1 MHTSK
6 SSVGAATREKFERR
20 DWMVGLVG
28 MAARCVL
35 CPRFKLVVQGA
46 GQLPRQG
53 SFLLLPKHQRWVDI
67 PLLGLA
73 TPRPL
78 YYIAKAELF
87 AGSAADWFIKSLGGI
102 PLNRQRPIESRRY
115 LQRTEVLLQR
125 GSNGVVIFPEG
136 TYVVGRVGPG
146 RTGVLKFILSRLR
159 LPCIPVGIRY
169 SEEGRR
175 TRVRIR
181 FGSAMLPEEHGPTQP
196 FVETVMD
203 RIADLSGLPRISS

>member
-1 MHTSK
+1 MQTSN
-6 SSVGAATREKFERR
+6 SSGGAATCEKFDRR
-20 DWMVGLVG
+20 DWMVGLVR
-28 MAARCVL
+28 AVARCVL
-35 CPRFKLVVQGA
+35 LPRFKLVVQGA

-87 AGSAADWFIKSLGGI
+87 AGSAAAWFIKSLGGI

-115 LQRTEVLLQR
+115 LQRTEVLLRR
-125 GSNGVVIFPEG
+125 GNNGVVIFPEG

-181 FGSAMLPEEHGPTQP
+181 FGTALLPEEQGPTAS
-196 FVETVMD
+196 FVEDIME
-203 RIADLSGLPRISS
+203 RISVLSDLPRDSS

>member
-1 MHTSK
+1 MPMIKCTKSK
-6 SSVGAATREKFERR
+6 ASVDRFERR

-28 MAARCVL
+28 MVARCVL
-35 CPRFKLVVQGA
+35 CPRFKIVVQGA

-87 AGSAADWFIKSLGGI
+87 AGSGADWFIKSLGGI

-125 GSNGVVIFPEG
+125 GNNGVVIFPEG

-181 FGSAMLPEEHGPTQP
+181 FGSALLPEENGPTAS
-196 FVETVMD
+196 FVEDIME
-203 RIADLSGLPRISS
+203 RISALSDLPRNSS